1 MDERNKGAGA
11 TNESYMGA
19 GDNAPDANSNLD
31 PSMPGGPTTEADR
44 NATADIQNQY
54 ADSGEAGDVPG
65 VPGAQSDPARQM
77 DNSGMV
83 SPTGEG
89 QDSDI
94 IGASGNDRNEN
105 R

>member
-19 GDNAPDANSNLD
+19 GDNAPDANTNLD
-31 PSMPGGPTTEADR
+31 PSLPGGAATGADR
-44 NATADIQNQY
+44 EATQDIHDQH
-54 ADSGEAGDVPG
+54 AGSGQASAVPVDG
-65 VPGAQSDPARQM
+65 QSDPARQM
-77 DNSGMV
+77 DNSGMT

-89 QDSDI
+89 QDAEI
-94 IGASGNDRNEN
+94 IGASGDDRNEK